1 MTTADRLA
9 LDPKKTAL
17 VIIDMQNDFCK
28 PGGTRYGSERISDA
42 GIGRAARLLERCRN
56 AGVQVIFVESIR
68 DPDSPD
74 FTRFKLSPMLLRNTW
89 GAKYVEELTR
99 RPDEPVVEKNTHDC
113 FHETSMDALLARRGI
128 EPETHE
134 IIVMGIAANVCV
146 YHAIMGF
153 HVRHYEQLVPIDC
166 CFGSPE
172 GIRTLE
178 SQIRCPGYGYNVTA
192 TNSEAIDFQS
202 VVAT

>member
-1 MTTADRLA
+1 MSTDRLA

-28 PGGTRYGSERISDA
+28 PGGTRYGSERIDDA
-42 GIGRAARLLERCRN
+42 GIARAARLLERCRG
-56 AGVQVIFVESIR
+56 AGVRIIFVESVR

-74 FTRFKLSPMLLRNTW
+74 YTRFKLPPMLMRNTW
-89 GAKYVEELTR
+89 GARYVEELAR

-113 FHETSMDALLARRGI
+113 FYQTNMDALLAKLSI
-128 EPETHE
+128 APETHK

-146 YHAIMGF
+146 YQAIMGF
-153 HVRHYEQLVPIDC
+153 HVRHYDQLIPIDC

-172 GIRTLE
+172 GIRVLE
-178 SQIRCPGYGYNVTA
+178 SQIRCPGYNYNVAATA
-192 TNSEAIDFQS
+192 SDSIDFRP
-202 VVAT
+202 ALAA